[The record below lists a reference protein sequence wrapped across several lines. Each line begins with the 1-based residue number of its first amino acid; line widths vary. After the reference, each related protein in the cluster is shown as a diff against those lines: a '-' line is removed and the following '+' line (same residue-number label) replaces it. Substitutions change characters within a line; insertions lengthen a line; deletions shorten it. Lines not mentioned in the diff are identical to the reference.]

1 MTRRLITRPHEKAM
15 KAQILERFQQQYHA
29 APAGVAHAP
38 GRVNLIGEHTDYNEG
53 FVLPMAIDRGVWIA
67 FRPRRDRTVR
77 LHSVNFDASI
87 EFSLDALDQKGGWA
101 GYVQG
106 VAWALQA
113 AGHALTGWDGV
124 MAGNVPIGAGLS
136 SSAATELAV
145 ARVFAAVSEINWQPV
160 QMAMICQRAE
170 NAWVGVNCGIMDQ
183 MVSALGRAHHAV
195 CIDTRSLHTEYV
207 PFPSSARLVV
217 FYSDAPRSLAASA
230 YNQRRAECEEAVR
243 RIQTLTAQVRS
254 LRDLTPE
261 SLDAFR
267 SYLPETIYRRAR
279 HVVTENARVLA
290 SVQAMRAGDLEGLGR
305 WMLASHHSLRDDYE
319 VSSAALD
326 KLVALAMD
334 AGALG
339 ARLTGAGFGGCAIA
353 LCRATHAEQLASDVI
368 AAYNAQTGLHGE
380 AYAVVASDGAGIDE
394 QTDC

>member
-1 MTRRLITRPHEKAM
+1 MEDDIMPDPYPFEKTV
-15 KAQILERFQQQYHA
+15 KAQILERFQQQYHT
-29 APAGVAHAP
+29 APAGIAHAP

-53 FVLPMAIDRGVWIA
+53 FVLPMAIDRGIWIA
-67 FRPRRDRTVR
+67 FRPRTDRRVR
-77 LHSVNFDASI
+77 LYSLDFEESMQ
-87 EFSLDALDQKGGWA
+87 FSLDALDQKQSWA
-101 GYVQG
+101 GYVHG
-106 VAWALQA
+106 VAWALQT
-113 AGHALTGWDGV
+113 AGQPLTGWDGV
-124 MAGNVPIGAGLS
+124 VMGNVPIGAGLS
-136 SSAATELAV
+136 SSAALELAV
-145 ARVFAAVSEINWQPV
+145 ARVFAAVSGLDWQPIE
-160 QMAMICQRAE
+160 MALLCQRAE
-170 NAWVGVNCGIMDQ
+170 NVWVGVNCGVMDQ
-183 MVSALGRAHHAV
+183 LVSALGRAQHAL

-207 PFPSSARLVV
+207 PFPSSARIVV

-243 RIQTLTAQVRS
+243 RIQALTSQVRS

-290 SVQAMRAGDLEGLGR
+290 SVQAMRTGDLESLGR
-305 WMLASHHSLRDDYE
+305 WMLASHRSLRDDYQ

-353 LCRATHAEQLASDVI
+353 LCRTAHAEQLASEVI

-394 QTDC
+394 

>member
-1 MTRRLITRPHEKAM
+1 MLTTVL
-15 KAQILERFQQQYHA
+15 AQFHQRFHA
-29 APAGVAHAP
+29 APTGVAHAP
-38 GRVNLIGEHTDYNEG
+38 GRVNLIGEHTDYNQG

-87 EFSLDALDQKGGWA
+87 EFSLDALDQKEGWA

-183 MVSALGRAHHAV
+183 MVAALGRAQHAV
-195 CIDTRSLHTEYV
+195 WIDTRSLQTDYV
-207 PFPSSARLVV
+207 PFPESARIIV
-217 FYSDAPRSLAASA
+217 FYSDAPRTLATSA

-243 RIQTLTAQVRS
+243 RMQLIAPQVRS
-254 LRDLTPE
+254 LRDLSPE
-261 SLDAFR
+261 ALEAFR
-267 SYLPETIYRRAR
+267 PYLSETIYRRAR
-279 HVVTENARVLA
+279 HVVTENARVQA
-290 SVQAMRAGDLEGLGR
+290 SVQAMRAGDIVSLGR
-305 WMLASHHSLRDDYE
+305 WMLASHESLRDDYE

-326 KLVALAMD
+326 KLVTLSME

-353 LCRATHAEQLASDVI
+353 LCRDEDAERIADRVI
-368 AAYNAQTGLHGE
+368 TAYNAQTGLQGE
-380 AYAVVASDGAGIDE
+380 AFLVMASDGAALVENPGF
-394 QTDC
+394 